1 MNICARF
8 RNPPAFA
15 RSCNTRRPRWSA
27 HGQASV
33 ELALVTPIVVVLLVV
48 AIQFALI
55 GSAALSLSQINYQGA
70 RWAAVNCT
78 SGGTCATQ
86 SDVQTYMLNNA
97 SPLIRAASGR
107 YFSST
112 TSPAPPCSYGN
123 SVTVSV
129 TFDTSGLVILPNP
142 FLGIPFPRAL
152 SSSQSAFCEG

>member
-1 MNICARF
+1 MNMRVKF
-8 RNPPAFA
+8 QKRPAFA
-15 RSCNTRRPRWSA
+15 DRCEISRSGWSTL
-27 HGQASV
+27 GQSSV
-33 ELALVTPIVVVLLVV
+33 ELALVTPIVIVLLVV

-78 SGGTCATQ
+78 SGGTCSTQ
-86 SDVQTYMLNNA
+86 SDVQTYMLDNA
-97 SPLIRAASGR
+97 APLIRAASGK

-129 TFDTSGLVILPNP
+129 NFDTSGLVILPNP
-142 FLGIPFPRAL
+142 FLGIPFPKAL
-152 SSSQSAFCEG
+152 SSSESAFCEG